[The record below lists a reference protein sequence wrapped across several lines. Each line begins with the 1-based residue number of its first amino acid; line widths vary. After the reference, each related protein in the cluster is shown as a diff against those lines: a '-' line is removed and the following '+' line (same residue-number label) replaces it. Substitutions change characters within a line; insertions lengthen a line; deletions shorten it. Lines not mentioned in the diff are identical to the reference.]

1 MNYRSLVWLLGII
14 LSDEDLENDNYYD
27 LSDFFEIEQ
36 SEGRLFEDSPLS
48 DEPLPTNN
56 NQFTEYY
63 YQAPI
68 YSGIIEA
75 DIVDPTE
82 TLKTDD
88 YEYTSVYDDASASS
102 SEFDHLRLQNEFSF
116 QVFIKNI
123 FHLTSNTIT
132 ATTTKN
138 HIAN

>member
-1 MNYRSLVWLLGII
+1 MNFCSLVWLLGVI
-14 LSDEDLENDNYYD
+14 SSEDELDDLDIDNYYD

-36 SEGRLFEDSPLS
+36 SEGRIFEDSPLS
-48 DEPLPTNN
+48 DQPLPTNN

-75 DIVDPTE
+75 DIVDPVHTE

-88 YEYTSVYDDASASS
+88 YEYASIYDDASSSS
-102 SEFDHLRLQNEFSF
+102 SEFDHLRLQNEFSY
-116 QVFIKNI
+116 QVHRHFK
-123 FHLTSNTIT
+123 HLTLNSNI
-132 ATTTKN
+132 
-138 HIAN
+138 